1 MQATELW
8 KKILISLRDEVNTQI
23 FNTWFEPLSPVSLD
37 DEHLFLET
45 PHSFIRDWIED
56 HYIDTLNATIR
67 GLTDKKMSVRILVN
81 EAPAPKPPG
90 KKHPVSKNKASAAS
104 APTSARG
111 AHKKEVDAS
120 LRSGSMPNGGLNP
133 KYNFDSFVVG
143 SSNQFARAAA
153 LAVAENPARSYNPLF
168 IYGGVGLGKTHLMHA
183 IGHLAQ
189 ERNPE
194 LRLCY
199 MSSERF
205 MNELINSLR
214 FDRMPQFRETY
225 RTMDILLVDD
235 IQFIAGK
242 ERTQEEFF
250 HTFNT
255 LFDSHKQIVV
265 SSDKYP
271 REIPDLEE
279 RLRSRFEWGLVAD
292 IQPPDLETK
301 VAILEKKGE
310 QFQVSIPQE
319 VALFLAENT
328 TSNIRELEG
337 YLLRVI
343 AFATIRKTKNISME
357 LTREALKNFL
367 DQKNK
372 VITVEDIQKKVSV
385 FYNVKISDLK
395 AKKKNKTLIL
405 PRHTAMYLIRKLTDL
420 SLPEIGRYFGGRDH
434 TTVLHAIHKIHNI
447 METDSDYVQTI
458 ENLTRDIE
466 GNT

>member
-1 MQATELW
+1 MQAKELW
-8 KKILISLRDEVNTQI
+8 KKILVSLRDEVNTQI

-37 DEHLFLET
+37 NEHLFLET

-56 HYIDTLNATIR
+56 HYIGTLNSAIR
-67 GLTDKKMSVRILVN
+67 NLTGKTLSVQILVN
-81 EAPAPKPPG
+81 EAPL
-90 KKHPVSKNKASAAS
+90 KKKSRTTTPVSKKGGLASDAAKS
-104 APTSARG
+104 TRTAG
-111 AHKKEVDAS
+111 KKGVGPV
-120 LRSGSMPNGGLNP
+120 SGPEPMSNGGLNP

-183 IGHLAQ
+183 IGRLAQ
-189 ERNPE
+189 ERNPD

-214 FDRMPQFRETY
+214 FDRMPQIRETY

-310 QFQVSIPQE
+310 EFGVAIPQE
-319 VALFLAENT
+319 VALFLAGNT

-343 AFATIRKTKNISME
+343 AFATINKTKTISME
-357 LTREALKNFL
+357 LTRGALKNFL

-372 VITVEDIQKKVSV
+372 VITVEDIQKKVGV

-405 PRHTAMYLIRKLTDL
+405 PRHTAMYLIRELTNL
-420 SLPEIGRYFGGRDH
+420 SLPEIGRHFGGRDH
-434 TTVLHAIHKIHNI
+434 TTVLHAIHKIRNI
-447 METDSDYVQTI
+447 LETDPDYVQTV

>member
-1 MQATELW
+1 MLADELW
-8 KKILISLRDEVNTQI
+8 KRVLRILREEVNPQT
-23 FNTWFEPLSPVSLD
+23 FNTWFEPLSPVELN
-37 DEHLFLET
+37 ETNLVLET
-45 PHSFIRDWIED
+45 PHAFIRDWIEEN
-56 HYIDTLNATIR
+56 HIPTLNRIVEGLAGNSLTIQ
-67 GLTDKKMSVRILVN
+67 ILVN
-81 EAPAPKPPG
+81 EQAEIKDHGKPDPPEKDTGRSATTADSVPAKDDQPLN
-90 KKHPVSKNKASAAS
+90 S
-104 APTSARG
+104 
-111 AHKKEVDAS
+111 
-120 LRSGSMPNGGLNP
+120 GGLNP
-133 KYNFDSFVVG
+133 IYTFDSFVAG
-143 SSNQFARAAA
+143 SSNQFAHAAA

-183 IGHLAQ
+183 IGQLALS
-189 ERNPE
+189 RNRE

-271 REIPDLEE
+271 REIPELEE

-301 VAILEKKGE
+301 VAILEKKAE
-310 QFQVSIPQE
+310 QYNIVLPHD

-328 TSNIRELEG
+328 ASNIRELEG
-337 YLLRVI
+337 YLLRIV
-343 AFATIRKTKNISME
+343 AFATINKTKSISMG
-357 LTREALKNFL
+357 LAQEALRNFL
-367 DQKNK
+367 EQKK
-372 VITVEDIQKKVSV
+372 RVITVEIIQKKVGA
-385 FYNVKISDLK
+385 FYNVKISEMK
-395 AKKKNKTLIL
+395 SKKKNKNLIL
-405 PRHTAMYLIRKLTDL
+405 PRHGAMFLTRKLTDL
-420 SLPEIGRYFGGRDH
+420 SLPEIGRHFGGRDH
-434 TTVLHAIHKIHNI
+434 TTVLHAIQKVDNLTQ
-447 METDSDYVQTI
+447 TDEDYQTTI
-458 ENLTRDIE
+458 ENLIKEIE
-466 GNT
+466 GDNN

>member
-37 DEHLFLET
+37 DKHLFLET

-67 GLTDKKMSVRILVN
+67 GLTDEKMSVRILVN

-90 KKHPVSKNKASAAS
+90 KKRPVSKNKASAA
-104 APTSARG
+104 RG
-111 AHKKEVDAS
+111 AHKKGVDAD

-133 KYNFDSFVVG
+133 KYNFESFVVG

-343 AFATIRKTKNISME
+343 AFATIRKTKTISME